1 MSGVLVAFAIIGFS
15 VLAGYLSARFRLL
28 DASQGRL
35 LNRVAFYVFSPA
47 LLFAV
52 LIKTDIGTV
61 FSPVLLVLLICAG
74 AIVLLF
80 VLLSRLFFRRDM
92 PATTIGATAST
103 YLNSNNIGLPVSIF
117 VLGDLTYFAPVLVL
131 QLVLFLPII
140 LGLLELARERTSIAR
155 SVLGAVL
162 NPLILSSVLGFAVA
176 ATGIPIPDVI
186 YEPLNTLGGAA
197 VPLLLFAYGVSLHGQ
212 HIWHAAG
219 DRILST
225 TAIVLKAIVMP
236 ALAYVLS
243 ALVFRLSPHEVFVAT
258 ILASL
263 PTAQNIYT
271 YASVYQTKTFAVR
284 DVVFVTTAVSLPIM
298 FIIAALLKA

>member
-1 MSGVLVAFAIIGFS
+1 MSGVLVAFAIIGVS
-15 VLAGYLSARFRLL
+15 VLAGYLSARFGLL

-35 LNRVAFYVFSPA
+35 LNRVAFYIFSPA
-47 LLFAV
+47 LLFSV
-52 LIKTDIGTV
+52 LVKTDIGTV
-61 FSPVLLVLLICAG
+61 FSPVLLILLICAG
-74 AIVLLF
+74 AVVLIF
-80 VLLSRLFFRRDM
+80 VLLSHIFFRRDM
-92 PATTIGATAST
+92 PETTIGATAST

-140 LGLLELARERTSIAR
+140 LGLLELARERKSVAR
-155 SVLGAVL
+155 SVLGALL

-176 ATGIPIPDVI
+176 AAGIPIPDVV
-186 YEPLNTLGGAA
+186 YEPLNALGGAA
-197 VPLLLFAYGVSLHGQ
+197 VPLLLFAYGVSLRGQ
-212 HIWHAAG
+212 RIWHSDG
-219 DRILST
+219 DRIFST
-225 TAIVLKAIVMP
+225 TAIVLKAVVMP

-243 ALVFRLSPHEVFVAT
+243 ASVFRLNPHEVFVAT

-284 DVVFVTTAVSLPIM
+284 DIVFVTTAASLPIM